1 LKYAKEIMELMAA
14 YPGRKFRMLELVNY
28 IAGRHAD
35 HRAKKQVRMGAS
47 RVLQMLEESG
57 HIDVEAQ
64 SGRGAAAL
72 YAWRSSFRD
81 AGKVPHEK
89 VESATEGATFQPA
102 ELRPH
107 DAQTEPA

>member
-1 LKYAKEIMELMAA
+1 MDLMAA

-35 HRAKKQVRMGAS
+35 HREKKQVRMGAY

-64 SGRGAAAL
+64 SGRGASAL
-72 YAWRSSFRD
+72 YAWRPSFRD
-81 AGKVPHEK
+81 TGEVLHEK
-89 VESATEGATFQPA
+89 VESAT
-102 ELRPH
+102 
-107 DAQTEPA
+107 